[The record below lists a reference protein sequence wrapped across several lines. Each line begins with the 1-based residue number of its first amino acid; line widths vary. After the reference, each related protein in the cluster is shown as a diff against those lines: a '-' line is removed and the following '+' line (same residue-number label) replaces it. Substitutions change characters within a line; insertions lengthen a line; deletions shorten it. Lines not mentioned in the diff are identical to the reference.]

1 MTSSFPVTSLS
12 YSAGHKH
19 VRGSSSFP
27 ITSKSGRIWSE
38 ISKKATSATVD
49 VSSMTP
55 GMVIKLNGFHTLE
68 DLNVAVNKE
77 RGSREGNVT
86 DDEADPTRES
96 SVNLSVGSLK
106 NKRRAKIVS
115 KLGEGGF
122 AYVYVVQSRTTQGE
136 KKSKSMTYALKAT
149 STKSYEHRKRAE
161 HESKLLQSIQH
172 ANIVTVVDVG
182 CYSSKSSAIGRK
194 KLGPCHFIMME
205 YCADGTVLDLI
216 RLHLRTG
223 TRYNTAELCR
233 SFGQLCNAVSFL
245 HSQQPPIIHRDLK
258 PDNMLLCAGGTVVKL
273 CDFGSAVIGKAP
285 LVTPEDRARADD
297 IVRKSTTQIYR
308 APEMVNLFSNKE
320 LNDRTDIWALGCTL
334 FIMAFQRNCFEE
346 GSNLAILSANYSAP
360 KENAYGEKLLDLI
373 DRMICLDVDDRVSIS
388 EVICCTSA
396 LSLDRPLPE
405 RKVCTNKLKTKGSSL
420 GIARNHRSIKSKES
434 FENKNR
440 HVELSLARGKSY
452 DKENIKCVN
461 VVDNDFPILSQQNS
475 LFEKNDR
482 KNSDTLYPQKRR
494 RSIIRN
500 LSVTSSSLKSSFE
513 SKVNTQSTGSESLL
527 SDFFAA
533 DFENSFDESSPRS
546 VTTSFD
552 SQLYSQTPQTSKTLQ
567 TPQHSHVIEFAPSGR
582 SDIENASGSDA
593 LTDSFTRYSN
603 LEIPTKILH
612 SRQKRRIGEI
622 DFVSRVTNMMK
633 DAFVGCSAPSETR

>member
-1 MTSSFPVTSLS
+1 
-12 YSAGHKH
+12 
-19 VRGSSSFP
+19 
-27 ITSKSGRIWSE
+27 
-38 ISKKATSATVD
+38 
-49 VSSMTP
+49 
-55 GMVIKLNGFHTLE
+55 
-68 DLNVAVNKE
+68 
-77 RGSREGNVT
+77 
-86 DDEADPTRES
+86 
-96 SVNLSVGSLK
+96 
-106 NKRRAKIVS
+106 
-115 KLGEGGF
+115 
-122 AYVYVVQSRTTQGE
+122 
-136 KKSKSMTYALKAT
+136 
-149 STKSYEHRKRAE
+149 
-161 HESKLLQSIQH
+161 
-172 ANIVTVVDVG
+172 
-182 CYSSKSSAIGRK
+182 
-194 KLGPCHFIMME
+194 
-205 YCADGTVLDLI
+205 
-216 RLHLRTG
+216 
-223 TRYNTAELCR
+223 
-233 SFGQLCNAVSFL
+233 
-245 HSQQPPIIHRDLK
+245 
-258 PDNMLLCAGGTVVKL
+258 VVKL